1 MKTILATAIAS
12 VLFSGSM
19 PGNENTITFEHD
31 KFDAGNVTQGVP
43 VVHKFEFTNTTE
55 KTIFI
60 DNASASCSCTT
71 VSWTKEPI
79 KPGAKGNITAIYDA
93 GETGKHSFYFGVAAK
108 NVEKPILLMLS
119 ANVEAAKKP

>member
-55 KTIFI
+55 KTIFV
-60 DNASASCSCTT
+60 DNASAACSCTT
-71 VSWTKEPI
+71 VSWTKDPI
-79 KPGAKGNITAIYDA
+79 KPGVKGNITAICDA

-108 NVEKPILLMLS
+108 NVENLYC
-119 ANVEAAKKP
+119 